1 MFNFH
6 NYYISQIDESDC
18 GVASLAMLLKYYGS
32 DVSLSYLRNIAKTDK
47 DGTTALGIV
56 KTAQQ
61 LNFETKA
68 IKADMRLF
76 DIADLHY
83 PFIAHVIKDNQ
94 LLHYYVVIS
103 SNKKYVTIADP
114 DPSVKV
120 KKISKKKFASEWSG
134 VAIFVTPSIEYIPI
148 KERKKGL
155 FSLFNNVFKN
165 KALLTNIVLSAT
177 LMTIISILGSYFIQG
192 IIDTYI
198 PNELSTTLGIV
209 AVGLLVFYMFNSIF
223 MYSKEFLLIIL
234 GQRLSIDIIL
244 GYIRHVFNLP
254 MEFFATRKTGEIIS
268 RFNDASKIIDALA
281 SAVLSMFL
289 DVGTVFIIGIVL
301 AFQSLKLF
309 LVTLS
314 VLPVY
319 ILVILIFANYF
330 EKLNSQRM
338 ESNATVSSSIIEDV
352 RGIETI
358 KSLNSEQQRYQ
369 HIDIEFVDFLK
380 KSMEYSK
387 KDILQQA
394 IKSFIQLS
402 LSLIVLWIGSNL
414 VIYNKMSLGQ
424 LMTYNALLVYFTTP
438 LQNIINLQPKLQAA
452 KVANNRLNEIYLVKG
467 EHDDKHSST
476 KSLHNSSGNIQFND
490 VSYRYGFGKNV
501 LNDINLT
508 INSNKKV
515 TFVGESGSGKSTLV
529 KLLVNFFEP
538 TSGNITIDNQDV
550 QQFSKKELRS
560 FITYVPQNPYVFSG
574 TILENLKLGNRRN
587 IYVNDI
593 FKACEIAMIKD
604 DIEKMPLQ
612 YDTIL
617 DEEGHTL
624 SGGQK
629 QRLTIARALLSPAKV
644 LILDESTSGLDTL
657 TEKKLIENLIGMSD
671 KTIIFIAHRLAVAEK
686 TDTIFVLNNG
696 TIVEQGTHQELLSKK
711 GFYYKLVNN

>member
-1 MFNFH
+1 MFSFH
-6 NYYISQIDESDC
+6 NCYIPQIDESDC

-32 DVSLSYLRNIAKTDK
+32 DVSLAYLRNIAKTDK

-76 DIADLHY
+76 DITGLHY

-114 DPSVKV
+114 DPSVKI

-134 VAIFVTPSIEYIPI
+134 VAIFVTPSIEYAPI

-165 KALLTNIVLSAT
+165 KTLLTNIVLSAA
-177 LMTIISILGSYFIQG
+177 LMTSISILGSYFIQV

-209 AVGLLVFYMFNSIF
+209 AVGLLVFYVFNSIF
-223 MYSKEFLLIIL
+223 MYSKEFLLIVL

-244 GYIRHVFNLP
+244 GYIRHVFSLP

-319 ILVILIFANYF
+319 VLVILIFANYF

-338 ESNATVSSSIIEDV
+338 ESNSIVSSSIIEDV

-369 HIDIEFVDFLK
+369 HIDTEFVDFLK
-380 KSMEYSK
+380 KNIEYSK
-387 KDILQQA
+387 KDVLQQA

-452 KVANNRLNEIYLVKG
+452 KVANNRLNEIYLVKS
-467 EHDDKHSST
+467 EHDNKHSIT
-476 KSLHNSSGNIQFND
+476 KNLHNSSGNIHFND

-501 LNDINLT
+501 LSDINLT
-508 INSNKKV
+508 INANKKV

-550 QQFSKKELRS
+550 QQLSKKELRS

-587 IYVNDI
+587 ISVNDI
-593 FKACEIAMIKD
+593 FKACEMAMIKD

-657 TEKKLIENLIGMSD
+657 TEKKLIKNLIGMSD

-696 TIVEQGTHQELLSKK
+696 TIVEQGTHKELLSKK